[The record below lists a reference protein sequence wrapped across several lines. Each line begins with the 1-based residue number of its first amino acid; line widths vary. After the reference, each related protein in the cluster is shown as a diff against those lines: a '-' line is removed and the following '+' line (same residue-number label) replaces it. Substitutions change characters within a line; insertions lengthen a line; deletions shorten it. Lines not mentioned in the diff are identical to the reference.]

1 MIKSQRFYRYLL
13 SYILLTV
20 ISLLIMSGVVYK
32 QFLSTLR
39 SEVEHSTINSL
50 DQFRLAIDQ
59 RILEMDRMAMQISSN
74 AQLKPFKATSHGY
87 GPYEAIEEL
96 KQYLSTN
103 MFISDII
110 IRYNGRNP
118 EQLYAASGT
127 YDVDLFFEDIFQFK
141 NWDQYEFVKMSNT
154 LNAPLMRPMDTVQY
168 NHIVNERYA
177 TYSVPLIASSDTPYG
192 VVMFLI
198 NESAFQKLATNVL
211 GEYNGTLY
219 VLDHQGT
226 VLYEYTKGNHVSGLL
241 NATLDTIRSHNGAW
255 NITSLEHNKDH
266 YTTVKHDSDRR
277 GYSYV
282 AVMPSDQ
289 IMHKVNQ
296 ARLLFNLTAAVI
308 FLVGV
313 ILAIALSVH
322 NYKPLQKLIG
332 VISNQN
338 QAVQRSSGTSR
349 AKDELDFIS
358 NAVVQMA
365 KENEGL
371 IHQLHRQAIVLRD
384 QVLLSLITGKF
395 KSREEWEDNLQF
407 SSLRMDGPHF
417 AVLLFLIDNYQTF
430 RRDNSDSMQDHLKRS
445 LIKILEEL
453 SEEGGRGFGV
463 ELIDGRSIVFLF
475 NLYEGY
481 DKDEV
486 LHDFAMKTKQILQ
499 QYFRF
504 TVTTGIG
511 SIGND
516 ITSISQSFIEASH
529 AARYRLIKGED
540 QVIFYCDIEQD
551 SARERWY
558 PVETVEQLIRAIR
571 QGDSKAVVEAVH
583 KAFGQITEKK
593 MPIDAAEFI
602 CFDIVNNSAKTLIE
616 LDIDLDEVTNEALE
630 RLFVPHLETIEELER
645 LVTDICCNVCRFVA
659 SKKESKNVVLLHQL
673 KDYIH
678 DQYTNQSISLES
690 IAKHFGISPS
700 YATRFFKDHTGDS
713 LMRYIDGMRMD
724 QAKQLLTT
732 TDLKLKDI
740 LDEVGYVDST
750 NFIRK
755 FKKNEGVTPIQYRNI
770 MNSDI

>member
-32 QFLSTLR
+32 QFLITLG

-50 DQFRLAIDQ
+50 DQFRQAIDQ
-59 RILEMDRMAMQISSN
+59 RIMEMDQMAMQISRN
-74 AQLKPFKATSHGY
+74 TELKPFKATSNGY
-87 GPYEAIEEL
+87 GTFEAIEEL

-110 IRYNGRNP
+110 IRYNGRTP

-127 YDVDLFFEDIFQFK
+127 YDINMFFEDIFRFE
-141 NWDQYEFVKMSNT
+141 NWDQYEFIKMSNT
-154 LNAPLMRPMDTVQY
+154 LNAPLMRPVDSVQY
-168 NHIVNERYA
+168 NQIGNERYA

-192 VVMFLI
+192 VVVFLI
-198 NESAFQKLATNVL
+198 HESAFRKFATSVL

-219 VLDHQGT
+219 VLDHQGN
-226 VLYEYTKGNHVSGLL
+226 VLYEYTNGNQVDGLFS
-241 NATLDTIRSHNGAW
+241 ATLNTIRDQNGAW
-255 NITSLEHNKDH
+255 NIASLEHNNDH
-266 YTTVKHDSDRR
+266 YTTVKHDSEQR

-289 IMHKVNQ
+289 IMHKVNR
-296 ARLLFNLTAAVI
+296 ARLLFNLTTAVI
-308 FLVGV
+308 FLIGV

-322 NYKPLQKLIG
+322 NYKPLQKLVRI
-332 VISNQN
+332 ISNQN
-338 QAVQRSSGTSR
+338 KAAPQTSSTSKE
-349 AKDELDFIS
+349 KDELDYIS
-358 NAVVQMA
+358 TAFVQMA
-365 KENEGL
+365 RENKGL

-384 QVLLSLITGKF
+384 QMLLSLIKGKF
-395 KSREEWEDNLQF
+395 KSREEWEDNLEF
-407 SSLRMDGPHF
+407 SSLRMNGPHF

-430 RRDNSDSMQDHLKRS
+430 RRDNTDSMQDYLKSS
-445 LIKILEEL
+445 LIKILEDL
-453 SEEGGRGFGV
+453 SEEVGRGFGV
-463 ELIDGRSIVFLF
+463 ELMDGRSIVFLI
-475 NLYEGY
+475 NLDEGY
-481 DKDEV
+481 NMDEALRDYAV
-486 LHDFAMKTKQILQ
+486 KAKYTLQ

-511 SIGND
+511 SIGSD
-516 ITSISQSFIEASH
+516 IRAISQSFIEASH
-529 AARYRLIKGED
+529 AARYRLIKGGN

-558 PVETVEQLIRAIR
+558 PIETAQQLVRAIR
-571 QGDSKAVVEAVH
+571 QGDSKAVEETVH
-583 KAFGQITEKK
+583 RAFAQITEKK
-593 MPIDAAEFI
+593 MPIAAAEFI

-616 LDIDLDEVTNEALE
+616 LDIELDEITNEALE
-630 RLFVPHLETIEELER
+630 RLFVPHLETIEELKQ
-645 LVTDICCNVCRFVA
+645 LVTDICCNVCRFIA
-659 SKKESKNVVLLHQL
+659 NKKESKNVVLLNQL
-673 KDYIH
+673 KDYVH
-678 DQYTNQSISLES
+678 DQYRNPSISLES
-690 IAKHFGISPS
+690 IAKQFGISPS

-724 QAKQLLTT
+724 QAKLLLTT

-770 MNSDI
+770 MNSNM